1 MDELGSYGCSSYD
14 EGLRN
19 NMNLDA
25 RKVINGVVGLA
36 VLGCASAANAQS
48 LKSAVQTALNSY
60 PEIQEARH
68 LRSAIKSDLDI
79 AKSRYYPTI
88 DLEIAYGHEFSNNA
102 ATRADFDGD
111 VYLDRKETGI
121 MMREVIFDGFERE
134 GMVDEQEAKLRGAL
148 EHIGDRAE
156 VLAADVSHAY
166 IDLVRH
172 TELLALANSN
182 VKVHKKILDDV
193 KERVD
198 NGQLGI
204 GDMHQARSRL
214 SNARARVTEVE
225 MDLDKARI
233 SFNRIV
239 GQMPNNLI
247 RPMFNNSRLPASVNA
262 AVATAMENNPNIK
275 KFQAD
280 LDAAKARIRVAKAG
294 KYPTFLFEFGGT
306 YNDNI
311 DGTRGI
317 DQDFSAMLRMK
328 WNLYRGGA
336 DNARE
341 KAAAARHSQ
350 SMSQVAKA
358 MRDIE
363 QEVRRAWS
371 SLERKDDEVKSRAAQ
386 VQSNKDVAETY
397 KEQFKVGKRDLLD
410 VLDAENELFSSKVKY
425 VTAQNSSL
433 YARFLLTA
441 TTGKL
446 RQMLG
451 VTTPV
456 EISQNN

>member
-1 MDELGSYGCSSYD
+1 MSKNRGYINLIVGAA
-14 EGLRN
+14 GL
-19 NMNLDA
+19 
-25 RKVINGVVGLA
+25 VGMA
-36 VLGCASAANAQS
+36 CVSAASAQS
-48 LKSAVQTALNSY
+48 LKGAVQTALNSY

-68 LRSAIKSDLDI
+68 LRSAIEGDLDV
-79 AKSRYYPTI
+79 AKSRYYPTL
-88 DLEIAYGHEFSNNA
+88 DVEVAYGHEFSNNNS
-102 ATRADFDGD
+102 TRAARDGHE
-111 VYLDRKETGI
+111 YLDRKETGI

-134 GMVDEQEAKLRGAL
+134 GTVEEQEAKLRGAL
-148 EHIGDRAE
+148 EHIGDRGE
-156 VLAADVSHAY
+156 VLAADVAFSY
-166 IDLVRH
+166 IDVVRH
-172 TELLALANSN
+172 TEVLALAKDN
-182 VKVHKKILDDV
+182 VSVHQKILNDV

-204 GDMHQARSRL
+204 GDLHQARSRL
-214 SNARARVTEVE
+214 SDAKARVTEVE

-233 SFNRIV
+233 AFNRVV
-239 GQMPNNLI
+239 GQMPTDLS
-247 RPMFNNSRLPASVNA
+247 RPMFNDARLPASVNA
-262 AVATAMENNPNIK
+262 AVAKAMENNPNIK

-311 DGTRGI
+311 DGSRGI

-328 WNLYRGGA
+328 WNLFRGGA

-341 KAAAARHSQ
+341 KAAASRHSE
-350 SMSQVAKA
+350 SMSQLAKA

-371 SLERKDDEVKSRAAQ
+371 SMERRDEEVVSRAVQ
-386 VQSNKDVAETY
+386 VKSNKDVAETY

-410 VLDAENELFSSKVKY
+410 VLDAENELFSSKTKLI
-425 VTAQNSSL
+425 TAQNSAL
-433 YARFLLTA
+433 YARYLLTA

-446 RQMLG
+446 RQLLG

-456 EISQNN
+456 EITQNN